1 MKYSYQGVQF
11 GSYLAK
17 EHWILEMNIRN
28 LEWVVAYGKI
38 QDRGRMEHLVATVK
52 RMKQRWLH
60 ETIINFL
67 FLRGCNRNF

>member
-1 MKYSYQGVQF
+1 MKYAYKGVQF

-38 QDRGRMEHLVATVK
+38 QDRESMEHLVVTVK
-52 RMKQRWLH
+52 RMKQQERRMRKQLIKDGYNCPT
-60 ETIINFL
+60 E
-67 FLRGCNRNF
+67 

>member
-38 QDRGRMEHLVATVK
+38 QDRGSMEHLVATVK
-52 RMKQRWLH
+52 RMKQQER
-60 ETIINFL
+60 
-67 FLRGCNRNF
+67 RMRNQLIKDGYMKP